1 MATLSS
7 AASAVNSN
15 LSTALIPYAAARR
28 ELRLTRYVCDKH
40 IKAGRLR
47 TVVAGRNLFIVA
59 EDIAN
64 LGRELHAQE
73 LAQRHAGQFDSLS
86 WVERCRIHRL
96 PLPPALG
103 RRRAHVLCVQHCYRE
118 VFALMGRRC
127 PVEQAATVVLK
138 VRLHRKAERC
148 EQCARHGPVR
158 ESDAV
163 GYLREGV
170 HLGEITGNR
179 SRTFCAPHVLDIMQQ
194 NAEDGVHGVI
204 GDDIHGVIGGAVP
217 RDWFAAE
224 SMMRLLEYCHV
235 GEPHEL
241 CVECARAAELRPIG
255 RGIASGAVRYEL
267 F

>member
-138 VRLHRKAERC
+138 VRLHRKAAAWPRPRVKTGRLFARVC
-148 EQCARHGPVR
+148 RFARHRRQP
-158 ESDAV
+158 
-163 GYLREGV
+163 
-170 HLGEITGNR
+170 
-179 SRTFCAPHVLDIMQQ
+179 
-194 NAEDGVHGVI
+194 
-204 GDDIHGVIGGAVP
+204 
-217 RDWFAAE
+217 FANI
-224 SMMRLLEYCHV
+224 L
-235 GEPHEL
+235 
-241 CVECARAAELRPIG
+241 RAARPECFMAER
-255 RGIASGAVRYEL
+255 RG
-267 F
+267 